1 MKHLFLFEDYSDEEL
16 DSLQKDLEGIGHE
29 YKLLQ
34 KGKDFGYGTALHDGS
49 SQGYPLYFNK
59 LGIKKLEDKGIIAK
73 PNPDANYY
81 QFTDLKIKAIIS
93 MYGNNLFRIAYWDS
107 NAKLKFKKI
116 EKYLSELKS

>member
-1 MKHLFLFEDYSDEEL
+1 MRHIKLFEDYSDEEI

-59 LGIKKLEDKGIIAK
+59 LGIKKLEDKGIIVK

-81 QFTDLKIKAIIS
+81 QFTDPKIKAVITQF
-93 MYGNNLFRIAYWDS
+93 GTNLFRIAFYAG
-107 NAKLKFKKI
+107 NAKSRYLKI

>member
-1 MKHLFLFEDYSDEEL
+1 MKHIKLFEDYSDEEL
-16 DSLQKDLEGIGHE
+16 DALQQDLEGIGHE

-73 PNPDANYY
+73 PYPDANYY
-81 QFTDLKIKAIIS
+81 QFTDPKIKADITLF
-93 MYGNNLFRIAYWDS
+93 GTNLFRIAFYAG
-107 NAKLKFKKI
+107 NAKSRYLKI
-116 EKYLSELKS
+116 EKYLSDLRK